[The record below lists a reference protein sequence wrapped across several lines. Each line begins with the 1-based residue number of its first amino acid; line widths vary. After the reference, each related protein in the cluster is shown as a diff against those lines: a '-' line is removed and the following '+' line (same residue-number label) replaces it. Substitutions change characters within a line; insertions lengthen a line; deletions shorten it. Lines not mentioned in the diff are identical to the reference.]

1 MPTTAS
7 TTPSLP
13 RCARRSSRTS
23 APMARVSHGR
33 CTCACCAGPAD
44 WAPIATVSA
53 DGGRAR
59 NRLARGG
66 SRRVAGIVRGAIMG
80 LCANGAL
87 VLNFDVDPAGI
98 AEHDHWHTKEH
109 MPERLS
115 IPGFLRGTRWIA
127 EDASPRYLVIYEV
140 RDVNVLTGADYLQRL
155 NNPSPWTSKTMTSL
169 RGMRRGFCR
178 VEGSVGLG
186 IGHALLQVHF
196 SAQEGRRQALRDW
209 LLQDAL
215 PRIASD
221 PGFASAHILESAITP
236 PMTDEQ
242 RIRGKDASVDAVL
255 IVTGY
260 DGGFIDRVADV
271 ELAERQFEAHGCG
284 AASVRGR
291 FRYDY
296 SLTAAEC

>member
-1 MPTTAS
+1 
-7 TTPSLP
+7 
-13 RCARRSSRTS
+13 
-23 APMARVSHGR
+23 
-33 CTCACCAGPAD
+33 
-44 WAPIATVSA
+44 
-53 DGGRAR
+53 
-59 NRLARGG
+59 
-66 SRRVAGIVRGAIMG
+66 MG
-80 LCANGAL
+80 LCGDGAL
-87 VLNFDVDPAGI
+87 VLNFDVDPPAL

-127 EDASPRYLVIYEV
+127 EGAAPRYLVIYEV
-140 RDVNVLTGADYLQRL
+140 RDVSVLAGADYLQRL
-155 NNPSPWTSKTMTSL
+155 NHPSAWTSKIMTYV

-186 IGHALLQVHF
+186 LGHAVLQVNI
-196 SAQEGRRQALRDW
+196 SPQEDRRHALRNW
-209 LLQDAL
+209 LLRDAL

-260 DGGFIDRVADV
+260 DAGFIDRVADGQ
-271 ELAERQFEAHGCG
+271 LAASHFDAHGC
-284 AASVRGR
+284 APEAVRGR

-296 SLTAAEC
+296 SLTAAECRATA

>member
-1 MPTTAS
+1 
-7 TTPSLP
+7 
-13 RCARRSSRTS
+13 
-23 APMARVSHGR
+23 
-33 CTCACCAGPAD
+33 
-44 WAPIATVSA
+44 
-53 DGGRAR
+53 
-59 NRLARGG
+59 
-66 SRRVAGIVRGAIMG
+66 MG
-80 LCANGAL
+80 LCGNGAL
-87 VLNFDVDPAGI
+87 VLNFDVDPAGL

-127 EDASPRYLVIYEV
+127 EGASPRYLVIYEV
-140 RDVNVLTGADYLQRL
+140 GDVNVLIGTDYLQRL
-155 NNPSPWTSKTMTSL
+155 NNPSAWTSKIMKYV

-186 IGHALLQVHF
+186 LGHALLQVHY
-196 SAQEGRRQALRDW
+196 SPLEGRRQALRDW

-221 PGFASAHILESAITP
+221 PGFASAHILESAIAP

-260 DGGFIDRVADV
+260 DAGFIDRVADV
-271 ELAERQFEAHGCG
+271 ELAASHFETHGC
-284 AASVRGR
+284 APASVRGR
-291 FRYDY
+291 FRYDH
-296 SLTAAEC
+296 SLTAAECKATA